1 MELSL
6 FSQASES
13 LSSLIEE
20 YDLLDRASSSC
31 PHDAPRLQIAT

>member
-13 LSSLIEE
+13 LTSLIEE
-20 YDLLDRASSSC
+20 YDQLDHSSSC
-31 PHDAPRLQIAT
+31 PPDAPRLQIAT